1 MDNMGDLENPC
12 DDQHDGIERCCEPSP
27 LINLNQQHPQNGHP
41 ESGFVAIGQNQD
53 WSAYILIETEAILFL
68 STYTRGAHK
77 TVILARIPGS

>member
-41 ESGFVAIGQNQD
+41 ESGFVAIGQSQVS
-53 WSAYILIETEAILFL
+53 SACTCL
-68 STYTRGAHK
+68 SKLKPFASYQLKPSAPTK
-77 TVILARIPGS
+77 QSS